1 MTFKALFLV
10 VFVSFFIGIMADS
23 YYMPKALRLAA
34 HSFPLHRS
42 V

>member
-1 MTFKALFLV
+1 MTFKALFVLV
-10 VFVSFFIGIMADS
+10 FIGIMADS